1 MVSHIRYSGITGTNS
16 APADVIEESTIHGGN
31 TVETSESHSYGYAS
45 MKKQDLLIFLS
56 AILILLGTF
65 DIFLF
70 LSVKFQTYRE
80 LAEKSSLFERNN
92 LSPIPGS
99 YFDKNSDN
107 QYPAILLYK
116 FETSDDLYGHIP
128 KEWVDSGEPL
138 LLVDQ
143 ITKGVGEQPLFQ
155 VFFFATDIYSPYHL
169 L

>member
-1 MVSHIRYSGITGTNS
+1 MASHIRYSGITSTNS

-31 TVETSESHSYGYAS
+31 TVETSESHSYSYAS

-65 DIFLF
+65 DTFLF
-70 LSVKFQTYRE
+70 LSVKFQTYTE

-155 VFFFATDIYSPYHL
+155 VFIFTTDICCPYHL